1 MRKIKIFS
9 LALFAVMVAIPV
21 ALASLVNPTLSLS
34 LLVIPFLSI
43 AVPKGIV
50 KLPFTL
56 TEQTPGITLTD
67 STTLVETEIVEYAV
81 PRNMSV
87 SFKPGSRF
95 AIRLQTDA
103 EAEITDGTVRMY
115 VADANK
121 TTKFKVLEAPI
132 TALNPNDGTTYW
144 LVSNREL
151 MYKLAQGFARG
162 SDELLIITFEG
173 TDVADDANT
182 KLILEG
188 VQFIKL

>member
-1 MRKIKIFS
+1 M
-9 LALFAVMVAIPV
+9 
-21 ALASLVNPTLSLS
+21 
-34 LLVIPFLSI
+34 SI

-56 TEQTPGITLTD
+56 TEKTPGITLTD
-67 STTLVETEIVEYAV
+67 SVTDVESEIVSYAV

-95 AIRLQTDA
+95 ALNLETSVPATIVA
-103 EAEITDGTVRMY
+103 GTVRMY

-132 TALNPNDGTTYW
+132 TALNPNDGTNYW
-144 LVSNREL
+144 LVSDREK

-173 TDVADDANT
+173 TDVVDDAQT
-182 KLILEG
+182 ELILEG
-188 VQFIKL
+188 VQFIKI